1 MFLYVKH
8 HSKMCLYV
16 HMVYPSP
23 TKETRFV
30 NVQSPKHL
38 FSWFD
43 LLVKLLPTKSRMES
57 WMEPCKNKKQKHELP
72 NQLTHFLVLD
82 QIQRHMSYKDG
93 TLDNNL
99 IISILQ

>member
-1 MFLYVKH
+1 
-8 HSKMCLYV
+8 MCLYV

-57 WMEPCKNKKQKHELP
+57 WMEPCKNKKKTKNKKKPKKKNMNFQT
-72 NQLTHFLVLD
+72 N
-82 QIQRHMSYKDG
+82 
-93 TLDNNL
+93 
-99 IISILQ
+99 